1 VNFLYNPGSKAAT
14 NTKIILGNQRMELTA
29 KLDAPTQTISNVL
42 AKLQSPFLLYIRVYV
57 AWVFL
62 KSGMHKIGDWETT
75 LMLFEY
81 EYQVP
86 LLSFEFAAYLATF
99 GELVFPVFLIA
110 GLGTRYI
117 AIALTLINII
127 AVVSYY
133 ATLAKGAGLVWHY
146 MWGSMLLTNVIFG
159 GGFFSIDQWLKA
171 KLGRD

>member
-1 VNFLYNPGSKAAT
+1 MGL
-14 NTKIILGNQRMELTA
+14 IDR
-29 KLDAPTQTISNVL
+29 LDAPTRTISNAL
-42 AKLQSPFLLYIRVYV
+42 SMLQSPFLLFIRVYV

-75 LMLFEY
+75 LVLFEY

-86 LLSFEFAAYLATF
+86 LLNFELAAYLATF

-110 GLGTRYI
+110 GLGTRLI
-117 AIALTLINII
+117 AIALTLVNII

-146 MWGSMLLTNVIFG
+146 LWGSMLLTNVIYG

-171 KLGRD
+171 KFGND

>member
-1 VNFLYNPGSKAAT
+1 
-14 NTKIILGNQRMELTA
+14 MELTA
-29 KLDAPTQTISNVL
+29 RLDAPTQTISNAL
-42 AKLQSPFLLYIRVYV
+42 SKLQSPYLLYVRVYV

-75 LMLFEY
+75 LVLFEY

-86 LLSFEFAAYLATF
+86 FLNFELAAYLATF

-117 AIALTLINII
+117 AIALSLVNIV

-146 MWGSMLLTNVIFG
+146 LWGSMLLTNVIFG

>member
-1 VNFLYNPGSKAAT
+1 MGL
-14 NTKIILGNQRMELTA
+14 IDR
-29 KLDAPTQTISNVL
+29 LDAPTRTIGNGLST
-42 AKLQSPFLLYIRVYV
+42 LQSPFLLFIRVYV

-75 LMLFEY
+75 LVLFEY

-86 LLSFEFAAYLATF
+86 LLNFELAAYLATF

-110 GLGTRYI
+110 GLGTRLT
-117 AIALTLINII
+117 AIALSLVNII

-146 MWGSMLLTNVIFG
+146 LWGSMLLTSVIYG
-159 GGFFSIDQWLKA
+159 GGFFSDMRRTIAGNGDSRP
-171 KLGRD
+171 G

>member
-1 VNFLYNPGSKAAT
+1 MGLVEK
-14 NTKIILGNQRMELTA
+14 LTG
-29 KLDAPTQTISNVL
+29 PTQAISDL
-42 AKLQSPFLLYIRVYV
+42 LSKLQSPFLLFIRVYV

-75 LMLFEY
+75 LVLFEY

-86 LLSFEFAAYLATF
+86 LLSFEIAAYLATF

-110 GLGTRYI
+110 GLGTRYT
-117 AIALTLINII
+117 AIALSLVNII

-146 MWGSMLLTNVIFG
+146 LWGSMLLTNVLYGAGI
-159 GGFFSIDQWLKA
+159 FSIDHWLKS
-171 KLGRD
+171 KFIRE